1 MGTLGMSFGGDTN
14 ASTDHRSTIYTMDAP
29 AGKDKVRLNCGF
41 GTVRAFGAATT
52 QNCEAVSMRAH
63 I

>member
-29 AGKDKVRLNCGF
+29 AGKDKVRLYYGF
-41 GTVRAFGAATT
+41 GTVLDLRSTT
-52 QNCEAVSMRAH
+52 P
-63 I
+63 